1 MKKAMLSLEYIT
13 EFGDR
18 TRLETSLL
26 ETEPDLNQME
36 VIINGF
42 LKACTFPGFNKN
54 RVLLTSMSDKEAE
67 ALMDFLID
75 YRANHKGEEE

>member
-18 TRLETSLL
+18 TKLETSLL

-42 LKACTFPGFNKN
+42 LKACTFPDFNKD
-54 RVLLTSMSDKEAE
+54 RVVLVSVTDEEAD
-67 ALMDFLID
+67 ALEDFLKD
-75 YRANHKGEEE
+75 YRANYKGDEE

>member
-1 MKKAMLSLEYIT
+1 MKKALLSLEYIT

-18 TRLETSLL
+18 TKLETSLL
-26 ETEPDLNQME
+26 ETEPDLSQME

-54 RVLLTSMSDKEAE
+54 RVFLVSVTDKESE
-67 ALMDFLID
+67 ALADFLMD
-75 YRANHKGEEE
+75 YSANNKGDEE